1 MSYISYPPLGGGGG
15 TSGPAT
21 VTFPL
26 ISPAPGAAGS
36 EPFQLSGGG
45 GLHGTSGGAVV
56 LSVPQFGDALS
67 ISTQGAIAAAGALSV
82 QGLATLAGG
91 VSTQALT
98 AASATVTGGASVGG
112 SLGVGGT
119 LQVTGDLS
127 AARVTA
133 SGALSAASLTT
144 AGALSAASAQVT
156 GTLTAG
162 SLAVQGTF
170 QAGQIASQGA
180 LLFPTSSPNQPGLG
194 LADQPATGV
203 FAAAGSLGLAVAG
216 QAALSFGQSLA
227 ATFAGALTAGAATL
241 QSLTTGALT
250 ASATATL
257 QAVQAVSLATSANAS
272 IAGNLTVQGTSSLA
286 NLNIEQLSTDHDLA
300 VGGNTSLAGNL
311 TVAGATS
318 LQSTLAVGGAA
329 TFSGGTSLGATQLA
343 TALQPLTDSSYTPVR
358 QVATSG
364 QTLKYTFDLEANGNL
379 GLSGALTVLG
389 AAQVASLAASGALS
403 AASASL
409 AGGLAAAGDVASQA
423 ALRGVRAV
431 LGGSTVQPYA
441 GNPNGQLAGSLGDL
455 ALDTTDGLLYVK
467 AGGAA
472 ASNTGWAATT
482 TSATSTSFPLL
493 APTTQVG
500 APSYAFADDPMT
512 GVGRTSQ
519 MPLLL
524 AVAGAAALQFSAA
537 GAAEF
542 AQAVALDKTLA
553 VTGATALA
561 GLTAASASL
570 GATSTAALTA
580 TGLTVNGAGQV
591 TGNLA
596 VGGSLNAG
604 AAQLASLAVSGPATF
619 AATAAAQG
627 ALTSATSVAAP
638 RLLAGQAALTSG
650 TGQPAGVVSGSPADA
665 YFQTDAGALWLKMSG
680 QATTGGWT
688 QVSTAATGTTFPLA
702 APAGSAASPSYG
714 FSQPAGVGVT
724 AGGTNIL
731 WGVTNGAVG
740 WALDA
745 SSNLKVTG
753 GLTAASLTT
762 TGASSLA
769 GVTAGAISAASAA
782 LTGALSVGGATTLAA
797 LTAAAAQVASLTTTT
812 GGVTSAAGVSA
823 AGSLAAGT
831 YVQSGSSLWSS
842 LASAPSS
849 GGSQGDIASV
859 TGGANPL
866 YVKAPSG
873 WTALALVGQPAPTS
887 FPLRGP
893 ADSATAPNYASAQ
906 NPNAGMF
913 TPGAGQLG
921 FSTMGVQAALVGG
934 DQSWTFAAA
943 VTGGA
948 ATFASATVN
957 GAFSASGNAT
967 LGGTLQLT
975 GAATLASGLSAASL
989 TASGALTAASAS
1001 ISGALSAASAT
1012 TSGNV
1017 TIGGTLTVN
1026 GATTYAGVQKSGYLQ
1041 TGDGTI
1047 SSPAVAF
1054 TSETDLGLYKAAN
1067 QTLGFAANG
1076 ASLLSLAPA
1085 TATFPAA
1092 VNVGGNN
1099 AGLTSTASNTLQLQ
1113 TAGTTAVALDAAQ
1126 NVTLAAK
1133 LAVTGLAILGGGA
1146 TAPTG
1151 AWTTSSTSPLRLFTE
1166 TTAPTTAA
1174 TGQLFVKSADH
1185 NLYFLSSAGV
1195 TTQLSPFSVQFPIVG
1210 PAGTAAA
1217 PTFQAGAG
1225 SGLYGFINAGSVT
1238 STGFAVAGL
1247 AAASLT
1253 VQTVSSKTVYGLF
1266 LGDSSNSSNLF
1277 GGIFAS
1283 ALVPAGNYGGYGGQL
1298 YQVLGGGPGAS
1309 LYVNEATSGSSN
1321 SAWAK
1326 VLTTGSFP
1334 IVAPA
1339 GTAAAPSWS
1348 VGATG
1353 DGVFLAA
1360 GPSQGGGT
1368 STSLAYGG
1376 KSVANFFQGA
1386 IGSTGTTYYAMG
1398 LGDSTQTAV
1407 MGGVLCGAQPPGGNI
1422 SGLGGQIYQYTG
1434 GGAASSL
1441 YVNEATSGTSSSAW
1455 AKVLTTSSTVAPT
1468 FPIAATSVGS
1478 AANPTYGFGGVSG
1491 YSGTGVFATLDATTN
1506 NPCVAFASNSIA
1518 MGFFEAQTVSSQTI
1532 YDFFFGPGS
1541 GAIGGIRCG
1550 NLNPNGTLGG
1560 VGGQLFLYSNGG
1572 AGTTLWIHEIATS
1585 STTWSYALTSG
1596 MTQIAAQ
1603 SGTAAAPYYSFFGA
1617 TNCGMFQSGG
1627 VPYIAQGGSPVC
1639 NFSSAF
1645 AGVAGYNGIQFG
1657 VNNTQGQPYIFGGA
1671 LDCRQRR
1678 QSKHQRCQCAYQCA
1692 LLLNGAGAAGNQI
1705 WLHEPS

>member
-1 MSYISYPPLGGGGG
+1 MAYISYPPLGGGGAPA
-15 TSGPAT
+15 GPAT

-26 ISPAPGAAGS
+26 ISPTPGAAGS
-36 EPFQLSGGG
+36 EPFQLAGGG
-45 GLHGTSGGAVV
+45 GLHGSAGGAVV
-56 LSVPQFGDALS
+56 LSVPGFGDVLS
-67 ISTQGAIAAAGALSV
+67 ASPQGAVAAAGAFSA

-91 VSTQALT
+91 VSTQALS

-112 SLGVGGT
+112 SLGVGGA

-133 SGALSAASLTT
+133 AGALSAASLTT
-144 AGALSAASAQVT
+144 AGALSAASASIT
-156 GTLTAG
+156 GTLTAA
-162 SLAVQGTF
+162 SLSVQGTF

-180 LLFPTSSPNQPGLG
+180 FLFPTSAPNQPGLG
-194 LADQPATGV
+194 LAEQPATGV
-203 FAAAGSLGLAVAG
+203 FAAANSLGLAVAG
-216 QAALSFGQSLA
+216 QAALSFGQNLA
-227 ATFAGALTAGAATL
+227 ASFAGALSAGAATL

-257 QAVQAVSLATSANAS
+257 QAVQAVSLATSGNAT

-286 NLNIEQLSTDHDLA
+286 NLSIEELSTDHDLA
-300 VGGNTSLAGNL
+300 VGGDTRLAGSL
-311 TVAGATS
+311 SVAAATS
-318 LQSTLAVGGAA
+318 LQSTLAVAGAASFAGGA
-329 TFSGGTSLGATQLA
+329 SVGTLQLA
-343 TALQPLTDSSYTPVR
+343 AALQPLTDSSYAPVK

-364 QTLKYTFDLEANGNL
+364 QILKYTFDLEANGNL

-389 AAQVASLAASGALS
+389 AASVASLAASGAVS

-423 ALRGVRAV
+423 ALRGARAV
-431 LGGSTVQPYA
+431 LGGSTVQPCA

-472 ASNTGWAATT
+472 ASNTGWAATS
-482 TSATSTSFPLL
+482 TSATATSFPLL
-493 APTTQVG
+493 APTTQAG
-500 APSYAFADDPMT
+500 APSYAFADDPMS

-519 MPLLL
+519 LPLLL
-524 AVAGAAALQFSAA
+524 AVAGATALQFSAA

-553 VTGATALA
+553 VTGATTLA

-580 TGLTVNGAGQV
+580 TGLTVNGAAQV

-604 AAQLASLAVSGPATF
+604 AAQLASLAVSGPASF
-619 AATAAAQG
+619 ATTAAFLG
-627 ALTSATSVAAP
+627 ALSSATSVTAP
-638 RLLAGQAALTSG
+638 RVLVGAAALTAG
-650 TGQPAGVVSGSPADA
+650 TGQPGGSVTGSPADA

-714 FSQPAGVGVT
+714 FSQPAGLGVT

-745 SSNLKVTG
+745 ASNLKVTG

-769 GVTAGAISAASAA
+769 GVTAAAISAASAA
-782 LTGALSVGGATTLAA
+782 LTGTLSVGGATTLGA

-831 YVQSGSSLWSS
+831 YVQSGPSLWSS
-842 LASAPSS
+842 LTAAPSS

-866 YVKAPSG
+866 YVKAPGG

-913 TPGAGQLG
+913 TPAAGQLG
-921 FSTMGVQAALVGG
+921 FSTLGVQAALVGS

-957 GAFSASGNAT
+957 GALSASGNTT

-1026 GATTYAGVQKSGYLQ
+1026 GATTYAGVQRSGYLQ

-1047 SSPAVAF
+1047 SSPAVSF

-1126 NVTLAAK
+1126 NATLAGK
-1133 LAVTGLAILGGGA
+1133 MAVTGLATLGGGA

-1151 AWTTSSTSPLRLFTE
+1151 VWTTSTTSPLNLFTE
-1166 TTAPTTAA
+1166 TSAPATGTA
-1174 TGQLFVKSADH
+1174 GQLFVKSVDH

-1195 TTQLSPFSVQFPIVG
+1195 TTQLTPSSVVFPVVG

-1217 PTFQAGAG
+1217 PTFQAGSGDGLFSAAAG
-1225 SGLYGFINAGSVT
+1225 TGLAFGGAQAALFSTTLATLPGALQVGGTNAGLT
-1238 STGFAVAGL
+1238 SPGANQLALQTAGTTALAFAASGVASFSFQAQHVGGTTLAPGVSL
-1247 AAASLT
+1247 AAAGT
-1253 VQTVSSKTVYGLF
+1253 GIWAGTDAYN
-1266 LGDSSNSSNLF
+1266 SN
-1277 GGIFAS
+1277 
-1283 ALVPAGNYGGYGGQL
+1283 
-1298 YQVLGGGPGAS
+1298 VLGVTVAGSSIAFFKTYP
-1309 LYVNEATSGSSN
+1309 SGSLPVYQLN
-1321 SAWAK
+1321 
-1326 VLTTGSFP
+1326 LGIP
-1334 IVAPA
+1334 
-1339 GTAAAPSWS
+1339 
-1348 VGATG
+1348 
-1353 DGVFLAA
+1353 
-1360 GPSQGGGT
+1360 
-1368 STSLAYGG
+1368 
-1376 KSVANFFQGA
+1376 
-1386 IGSTGTTYYAMG
+1386 TGTTTGAG
-1398 LGDSTQTAV
+1398 ILASAQTPNSGSLG
-1407 MGGVLCGAQPPGGNI
+1407 GF
-1422 SGLGGQIYQYTG
+1422 GGQIYQWQG
-1434 GGAASSL
+1434 GGAGASL
-1441 YVNEATSGTSSSAW
+1441 WVNEAVSGSSFTW
-1455 AKVLTTSSTVAPT
+1455 AKVLTTSSPVAPT
-1468 FPIAATSVGS
+1468 FPIAAPNGSVTACS
-1478 AANPTYGFGGVSG
+1478 YGFG
-1491 YSGTGVFATLDATTN
+1491 A
-1506 NPCVAFASNSIA
+1506 
-1518 MGFFEAQTVSSQTI
+1518 
-1532 YDFFFGPGS
+1532 S
-1541 GAIGGIRCG
+1541 GAAGAGFGMYSDGTLLRFAASG
-1550 NLNPNGTLGG
+1550 QSMLSMVYNSSYQAYYMGVGTLGVTVYTQSGSPNGLYNGAPGSLAFNTAG
-1560 VGGQLFLYSNGG
+1560 V
-1572 AGTTLWIHEIATS
+1572 AGTALYVKESAGS
-1585 STTWSYALTSG
+1585 SINGWSTFLTSG
-1596 MTQIAAQ
+1596 MTQLAFGN
-1603 SGTAAAPYYSFFGA
+1603 GTAAAPYFSFPSQK
-1617 TNCGMFQSGG
+1617 NSGMLLDGTQPALAS
-1627 VPYIAQGGSPVC
+1627 
-1639 NFSSAF
+1639 
-1645 AGVAGYNGIQFG
+1645 AGVEVASFGTGFGGIAGYNGMAFG
-1657 VNNTQGQPYIFGGA
+1657 TQNTVGIPYIIGVPSSAANAGNPNTNA
-1671 LDCRQRR
+1671 SPRLSVCVDAQRR
-1678 QSKHQRCQCAYQCA
+1678 RRGRQSDLDSRAHDELDR
-1692 LLLNGAGAAGNQI
+1692 LGAGAHREHRPVLQPIAADHGARARCPASHSSMRAPTI
-1705 WLHEPS
+1705 R